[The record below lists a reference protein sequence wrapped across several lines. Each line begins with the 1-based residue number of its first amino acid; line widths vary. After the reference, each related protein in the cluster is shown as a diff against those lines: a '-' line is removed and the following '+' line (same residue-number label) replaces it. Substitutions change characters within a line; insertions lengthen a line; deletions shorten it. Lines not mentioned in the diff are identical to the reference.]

1 MRIFLAL
8 IFLCINSFAD
18 SPKKITYSLS
28 YHELTTQLDHF
39 GDLLQQAR
47 AIKVTENSKVKG
59 YQLVEIQPGSLLTKM
74 HIVNRDIILKLDGKR
89 PTNVIHELQDLQA
102 IKAKTK
108 KSLEVLI
115 ERSGKELIF
124 HYDIH

>member
-8 IFLCINSFAD
+8 IFLSTNSLAGA
-18 SPKKITYSLS
+18 PRKMIYSLS
-28 YHELTTQLDHF
+28 YQELTAQLDHF

-59 YQLVEIQPGSLLTKM
+59 YQLVEIQPGSFLTKM
-74 HIVNRDIILKLDGKR
+74 HIMNKDIILKLDGKR
-89 PTNVIHELQDLQA
+89 PTNVVQELQDLQA

-108 KSLEVLI
+108 KSLEVWV
-115 ERSGKELIF
+115 ERGGKELIF
-124 HYDIH
+124 HYDIR